1 MGKQISES
9 YISSSRIVKVNI
21 SLSGLSCMSCIHS
34 IESALQRLQG
44 VIVPSIHADL
54 PTSNVILEFDESI
67 INIGQIKKAIQDAG
81 YHVVDIVEE
90 ESYMKTIN
98 KNMTKNSPS
107 KTQGN
112 DTTILAIGGMTCAS
126 CVKTIQSA
134 VEFLPGVT
142 SVNINLLTTQ
152 ASIKHDQNL
161 VGPRDLIAKIEELG
175 YEPQLY
181 SDNDGDDTTILEI
194 GGMTC
199 ASCVQTIQSAV
210 ELLPGVASVN
220 INLLTTQASIKHDRN
235 LIGPR
240 DLITK
245 IEELGYEPQLY
256 TKGPSN
262 NNGNSIRQRAEKE
275 QKKKMKGFL
284 ISLIFAVPTFFI
296 TMIFM
301 MALPES
307 NSIRMGLEYQIIP
320 GLEVNTLILFIFAT
334 PVQFILG
341 YPFYIKGIR
350 SIWYS
355 HQANMDTL
363 VAVGTT
369 VAYVGSLLNVLI
381 PIVQMS
387 SNPGQQFFETSIF
400 LITFIY
406 LGRWLE
412 ARAKGKTFETITKLM
427 ELQPENATLLTIT
440 LDEKKNE
447 IIDERE
453 IGLELV
459 QIGDILK
466 VNAGARIP
474 CDGKIFRG
482 TASLEE
488 SMLTGESIP
497 VTKHEG
503 DDVIAATINLSSSI
517 WIKATRVGSD
527 TTISRIID
535 LVQQAQSGKKAP
547 IESLADKIAQVFVPV
562 VISIAI
568 LDFIL
573 WISLSATGH
582 IPTDWLPEGE
592 NPVIFS
598 LFFAISVMVIAC
610 PCAMGLASPTAI
622 MVGTGV
628 AANHGILIKGGG
640 EAIETAFRL
649 DTIAFDKTGTLTY
662 GKPQVVGSDFLCEKQ
677 NFNLESEDSQN
688 DLLLL
693 KIISLIESSSDH
705 PLSKAITQYA
715 NEILLKSK
723 RIPTTHVTLDSVKEI
738 TGKGLETI
746 VTIHCTVPTVYDV
759 FIGNEEWLKENGC
772 VYPPYVDQEIANK
785 TLLDWKKL
793 GYSIVL
799 IGLSPHFSD
808 KSQRIDPGYILV
820 QLGIADTPRPDAAKT
835 IKLLKSHGIQVWMI
849 TGDNQITAK
858 AIASKLGIEN
868 FFAQI
873 TPERK
878 AEKIKWLQQHGRT
891 TVYHNKH
898 FNFFSSIK
906 NMFQKNGVPHD
917 IETVISKRATVAMIG
932 DGINDSPALAQSDL
946 PISIANATDVAIES
960 SSVIL
965 TRATLTSLITLLLLS
980 RKIIWRIR
988 LNFLWAYIYNSLAIP
1003 IAAGAL
1009 FPLTKFGM
1017 RPEMASLAMV
1027 CSSVS
1032 VVLSSLML
1040 KRFKEPKY

>member
-1 MGKQISES
+1 MDEKILES
-9 YISSSRIVKVNI
+9 SVSDSLIVKVNI
-21 SLSGLSCMSCIHS
+21 SLSGLSCMSCVYS
-34 IESALQRLQG
+34 IENALRRLRG
-44 VIVPSIHADL
+44 VIAPSIHVFL
-54 PTSNVILEFDESI
+54 STSHAILEFDTSI
-67 INIGQIKKAIQDAG
+67 INVGQIKNVIQDAG
-81 YHVVDIVEE
+81 YNVENIVVEG
-90 ESYMKTIN
+90 SYINTIDAN
-98 KNMTKNSPS
+98 NNTMDEAKSIAIDLNENFPPKAQ

-112 DTTILAIGGMTCAS
+112 DTTILTIGGMSCAS
-126 CVKTIQSA
+126 CINSIQSA
-134 VEFLPGVT
+134 VELLPGVT
-142 SVNINLLTTQ
+142 SININLLTTQ

-161 VGPRDLIAKIEELG
+161 
-175 YEPQLY
+175 
-181 SDNDGDDTTILEI
+181 
-194 GGMTC
+194 
-199 ASCVQTIQSAV
+199 
-210 ELLPGVASVN
+210 
-220 INLLTTQASIKHDRN
+220 
-235 LIGPR
+235 IGPR
-240 DLITK
+240 DLINK
-245 IEELGYEPQLY
+245 IEELGFEPQLY

-275 QKKKMKGFL
+275 QKKMMKRFL
-284 ISLIFAVPTFFI
+284 VSLIFAVPTFFI

-355 HQANMDTL
+355 RQANMDTL

-369 VAYVGSLLNVLI
+369 VAYIGSLFNVLI
-381 PIVQMS
+381 PIAQRRS
-387 SNPGQQFFETSIF
+387 EPGQQFFETSIF

-412 ARAKGKTFETITKLM
+412 SRAKGKTFETITKLM

-440 LDEKKNE
+440 LDEHKNE
-447 IIDERE
+447 VIEERE

-482 TASLEE
+482 TASLDE

-562 VISIAI
+562 VISISI

-573 WISLSATGH
+573 WISLNATGK
-582 IPTDWLPEGE
+582 IPSDWIPEYG

-598 LFFAISVMVIAC
+598 LFFSISVMVIAC

-662 GKPQVVGSDFLCEKQ
+662 GKPQVVGSNFLCEKS
-677 NFNLESEDSQN
+677 NFNLESEDSRN

-693 KIISLIESSSDH
+693 KIVGLLESSSDH
-705 PLSKAITQYA
+705 PLSKALTQYA
-715 NEILLKSK
+715 DEILLKNE
-723 RIPTTHVTLDSVKEI
+723 RITNTHIALDSVKEV
-738 TGKGLETI
+738 TGKGLVTT
-746 VTIHCTVPTVYDV
+746 VTIHSTVPSVYDV
-759 FIGNEEWLKENGC
+759 FIGNEEWLKENDC
-772 VYPPYVDQEIANK
+772 VYPPYVTQEQANK

-799 IGLSPHFSD
+799 VGLSPHFS
-808 KSQRIDPGYILV
+808 KNKQKIDPGYILA
-820 QLGIADTPRPDAAKT
+820 QFGIADTPRPDAAKT

-868 FFAQI
+868 FFAQV

-891 TVYHNKH
+891 ITHRNKY

-906 NMFQKNGVPHD
+906 AMFQNEVSHD
-917 IETVISKRATVAMIG
+917 IETITQKKAIVAMIG

-1017 RPEMASLAMV
+1017 RPELASLAMV

-1032 VVLSSLML
+1032 VVLSSLLL

>member
-1 MGKQISES
+1 MDEKILES
-9 YISSSRIVKVNI
+9 SVSDSLVVKVNI
-21 SLSGLSCMSCIHS
+21 SLSGLSCMSCVYS
-34 IESALQRLQG
+34 IENALRRLRG
-44 VIVPSIHADL
+44 VIAPSIHVFL
-54 PTSNVILEFDESI
+54 STSNAILEFDTSI
-67 INIGQIKKAIQDAG
+67 INVGQIKDVIQDAG
-81 YHVVDIVEE
+81 YNVENIVVEG
-90 ESYMKTIN
+90 SYIKTIDAN
-98 KNMTKNSPS
+98 NNTMDEAKSIVIDMNENSPS
-107 KTQGN
+107 KAQKAQGN
-112 DTTILAIGGMTCAS
+112 DTTILAIGGMSCAS
-126 CVKTIQSA
+126 C
-134 VEFLPGVT
+134 
-142 SVNINLLTTQ
+142 
-152 ASIKHDQNL
+152 IK
-161 VGPRDLIAKIEELG
+161 
-175 YEPQLY
+175 
-181 SDNDGDDTTILEI
+181 
-194 GGMTC
+194 
-199 ASCVQTIQSAV
+199 TIQSAV
-210 ELLPGVASVN
+210 ELLPGVTSIN
-220 INLLTTQASIKHDRN
+220 INLLTTQATIKHDQN

-240 DLITK
+240 DLINK
-245 IEELGYEPQLY
+245 IEELGFEPQLY

-275 QKKKMKGFL
+275 QNKMMKRFL
-284 ISLIFAVPTFFI
+284 VSLIFAVPTFFI

-301 MALPES
+301 MVLPES

-355 HQANMDTL
+355 RQANMDTL

-369 VAYVGSLLNVLI
+369 VAYIGSLFNVLI
-381 PIVQMS
+381 PIAQRRS
-387 SNPGQQFFETSIF
+387 EPGQQFFETSIF

-440 LDEKKNE
+440 LDENKNE
-447 IIDERE
+447 VVEERE

-474 CDGKIFRG
+474 CDGQIFRG
-482 TASLEE
+482 IASLDE

-562 VISIAI
+562 VISISI

-573 WISLSATGH
+573 WISLNATGK
-582 IPTDWLPEGE
+582 IPSDWIPEYG

-598 LFFAISVMVIAC
+598 LFFSISVMVIAC

-662 GKPQVVGSDFLCEKQ
+662 GKPQVVGSYFLCEKT
-677 NFNLESEDSQN
+677 NFYLESEDSRN

-693 KIISLIESSSDH
+693 KIIGLLESSSDH
-705 PLSKAITQYA
+705 PLSKALTQYA
-715 NEILLKSK
+715 DKILLKDE
-723 RIPTTHVTLDSVKEI
+723 RITTTHVTLDSVKEV
-738 TGKGLETI
+738 TGKGLVTT
-746 VTIHCTVPTVYDV
+746 VTIHCTVPSVYDV
-759 FIGNEEWLKENGC
+759 FIGNEEWLKENDC
-772 VYPPYVDQEIANK
+772 VYPPSGIQEQANK

-799 IGLSPHFSD
+799 VGLSPHLS
-808 KSQRIDPGYILV
+808 KNEQKIDPGYILV
-820 QLGIADTPRPDAAKT
+820 QFGIADTPRPDAANT

-868 FFAQI
+868 FFAQV

-878 AEKIKWLQQHGRT
+878 AEKIKWLQKHGRT
-891 TVYHNKH
+891 ITHRNKY

-906 NMFQKNGVPHD
+906 AMFQNRISHD
-917 IETVISKRATVAMIG
+917 IETVTQKRAIVAMIG

-1017 RPEMASLAMV
+1017 RPELASLAMV

-1032 VVLSSLML
+1032 VVLSSLLL

>member
-1 MGKQISES
+1 MDEKILES
-9 YISSSRIVKVNI
+9 SVSDSLIVKVNI
-21 SLSGLSCMSCIHS
+21 SLSGLSCMSCVYS
-34 IESALQRLQG
+34 IENALRRLRG
-44 VIVPSIHADL
+44 VIAPSIHVFL
-54 PTSNVILEFDESI
+54 STSNAKLEFDTSI
-67 INIGQIKKAIQDAG
+67 INVGHIKNVIQDAG
-81 YHVVDIVEE
+81 YNVENIVVEG
-90 ESYMKTIN
+90 SYINTIDAN
-98 KNMTKNSPS
+98 NNTMDEAKNIAIDMNENSPPKAQ

-112 DTTILAIGGMTCAS
+112 DTTILAIGGMSCAS
-126 CVKTIQSA
+126 CINSIQSA
-134 VEFLPGVT
+134 VELLPGVT
-142 SVNINLLTTQ
+142 SININLLTTQ

-161 VGPRDLIAKIEELG
+161 
-175 YEPQLY
+175 
-181 SDNDGDDTTILEI
+181 
-194 GGMTC
+194 
-199 ASCVQTIQSAV
+199 
-210 ELLPGVASVN
+210 
-220 INLLTTQASIKHDRN
+220 
-235 LIGPR
+235 IGPR
-240 DLITK
+240 DLINK
-245 IEELGYEPQLY
+245 IEELGFEPQLY

-275 QKKKMKGFL
+275 QKKMMKRFL
-284 ISLIFAVPTFFI
+284 VSLIFAVPTFFI

-355 HQANMDTL
+355 RQANMDTL

-369 VAYVGSLLNVLI
+369 VAYIGSLFNVLI
-381 PIVQMS
+381 PIAQRRS
-387 SNPGQQFFETSIF
+387 EPGQQFFETSIF

-412 ARAKGKTFETITKLM
+412 SRAKGKTFETITKLM

-440 LDEKKNE
+440 LDENKNE
-447 IIDERE
+447 VIEERE

-482 TASLEE
+482 TASLDE

-562 VISIAI
+562 VISISI

-573 WISLSATGH
+573 WISLNATGK
-582 IPTDWLPEGE
+582 IPSDWIPEYG

-598 LFFAISVMVIAC
+598 LFFSISVMVIAC

-662 GKPQVVGSDFLCEKQ
+662 GKPQVVGSNFLCEKS
-677 NFNLESEDSQN
+677 NFNLESEDSRN

-693 KIISLIESSSDH
+693 KIIGLLESSSDH
-705 PLSKAITQYA
+705 PLSKALTQYA
-715 NEILLKSK
+715 DEILLKNE
-723 RIPTTHVTLDSVKEI
+723 RITNTHITLDSVKEV
-738 TGKGLETI
+738 TGKGLVTT
-746 VTIHCTVPTVYDV
+746 VTIHSTVPSVYDV
-759 FIGNEEWLKENGC
+759 FIGNEEWLKENDC
-772 VYPPYVDQEIANK
+772 VYPPYVTQEQANK

-799 IGLSPHFSD
+799 VGLSHHFS
-808 KSQRIDPGYILV
+808 KNKQKIDPGYILV
-820 QLGIADTPRPDAAKT
+820 QFGIADTPRPDAAKT

-868 FFAQI
+868 FFAQV

-891 TVYHNKH
+891 ITHRNKY

-906 NMFQKNGVPHD
+906 AMFQNEISHD
-917 IETVISKRATVAMIG
+917 IETVTQKKAIVAMIG

-1017 RPEMASLAMV
+1017 RPELASLAMV

-1032 VVLSSLML
+1032 VVLSSLL
-1040 KRFKEPKY
+1040 LNRFKEPKY